1 MLVFVEGGKPEDPE
15 KNPWSK
21 DANQQQTKPGTRTVY
36 CFQVELQFGMLVFVE
51 GGKPEDPEKNP
62 WSKDANQQQ
71 TKPTCDARS
80 GNRTWTTV
88 MGGGRSC
95 AQRKQ
100 KSTFFGS
107 GGKWPLSK
115 NTLCVYNF

>member
-1 MLVFVEGGKPEDPE
+1 MRVALP
-15 KNPWSK
+15 
-21 DANQQQTKPGTRTVY
+21 VY

-88 MGGGRSC
+88 MGGERSC

-115 NTLCVYNF
+115 NTICVYNF